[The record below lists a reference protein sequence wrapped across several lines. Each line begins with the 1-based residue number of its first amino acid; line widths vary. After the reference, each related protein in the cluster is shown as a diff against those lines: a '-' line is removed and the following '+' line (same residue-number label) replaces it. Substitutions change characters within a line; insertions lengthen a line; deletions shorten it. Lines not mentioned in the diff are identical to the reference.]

1 MDLATVVGLIAGLVT
16 IVVVMVLDGGSPAE
30 LFAVPQA
37 ILLIIAGSLSA
48 TMITVPL
55 KIMMKL
61 PKLLVKA
68 ALTES
73 FDSAEAI
80 ELLAGMAD
88 KARRE
93 GLLALEEE
101 SKKIKEPFMQKGI
114 MLVVDGIDP
123 AQVEAILD
131 NNIQHMRERHKQCYS
146 LFAAAGGFAPTFGI
160 IGTVMGL
167 ISVLKQLDD
176 PSKLAESIASAFLAT
191 LWGLMTANLIYLPLA
206 AKLKSKSEEEIAYR
220 TLLMEGIL
228 GIQAGENPRVLK
240 EKLYAYL
247 PPQSTEKGAPEKGK
261 EKGKEKAKPVAT
273 DKKAKAEA

>member
-1 MDLATVVGLIAGLVT
+1 MDLATIIGLIAGMVT

-48 TMITVPL
+48 TAITVPL
-55 KIMMKL
+55 NIFIKL
-61 PKLLVKA
+61 PKLLMKA
-68 ALTES
+68 AMGES
-73 FDSAEAI
+73 FDTVEAI
-80 ELLAGMAD
+80 ETLANMAD

-101 SKKIKEPFMQKGI
+101 SKKIKDPFMMRGI

-131 NNIQHMRERHKQCYS
+131 NNIHHMHERHKQCYG

-176 PSKLAESIASAFLAT
+176 PSKLAGSIASAFLAT
-191 LWGLMTANLIYLPLA
+191 LWGLMTANLIYLPLS

-228 GIQAGENPRVLK
+228 AIQAGENPRVLK

-247 PPQSTEKGAPEKGK
+247 PPQAAEKGGEKVS
-261 EKGKEKAKPVAT
+261 KEKAKPV
-273 DKKAKAEA
+273 KADTKVKAEA

>member
-1 MDLATVVGLIAGLVT
+1 MDLATIIGLIVGMVT
-16 IVVVMVLDGGSPAE
+16 IILVMVLDGGSPAE

-48 TMITVPL
+48 TTITVPL
-55 KIMMKL
+55 RIIMRLPVLVMKAVL
-61 PKLLVKA
+61 EV
-68 ALTES
+68 S
-73 FDSAEAI
+73 FDSAAAI
-80 ELLAGMAD
+80 ETLAAMAD

-101 SKKIKEPFMQKGI
+101 SKKIKDPFMLRGI

-123 AQVEAILD
+123 AQVEAILE
-131 NNIQHMRERHKQCYS
+131 NNIHHMRERHKQCYG
-146 LFAAAGGFAPTFGI
+146 LFTAAGGFAPTFGI

-176 PSKLAESIASAFLAT
+176 PTKLAGSIASAFLAT
-191 LWGLMTANLIYLPLA
+191 LWGLLTANLIYLPLG

-228 GIQAGENPRVLK
+228 AIQAGENPRVLK

-247 PPQSTEKGAPEKGK
+247 PPKANEKEGK
-261 EKGKEKAKPVAT
+261 EKQQKPKAVKA
-273 DKKAKAEA
+273 DAKAKAEA